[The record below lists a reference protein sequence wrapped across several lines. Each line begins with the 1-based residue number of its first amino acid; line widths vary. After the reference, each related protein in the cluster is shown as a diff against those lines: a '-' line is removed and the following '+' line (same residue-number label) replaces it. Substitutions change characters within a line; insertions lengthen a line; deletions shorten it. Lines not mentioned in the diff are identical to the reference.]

1 MTEVHDPLA
10 PPTRPEILCVEDEP
24 LNAMLLTETFRR
36 GCDWLVH
43 VVRDGAEAMDLLA
56 TAQPALAL
64 VDMNL
69 PDTTGIA
76 LLPRLRAA
84 CPQMQCIALSA
95 DTLPEQIDA
104 ALAAGFEAY
113 WTKPIDLHL
122 LVSDIAQRMG
132 WPVLGDAGR

>member
-1 MTEVHDPLA
+1 MTEVSDFQAA
-10 PPTRPEILCVEDEP
+10 PSRPEILCVEDEP

-43 VVRDGAEAMDLLA
+43 IARDGAEALEVLA
-56 TAQPALAL
+56 TARPALAL

-84 CPQMQCIALSA
+84 CPQMHCIALSA
-95 DTLPEQIDA
+95 DTLPEQIEA

-113 WTKPIDLHL
+113 WTKPIDLHRL
-122 LVSDIAQRMG
+122 IADIAQRMN
-132 WPVLGDAGR
+132 WPVTIDTGR